1 METLTTQ
8 FRTYLAVAGLLFCL
22 WHLKNFGTRKR
33 NPKRLPHPP
42 GPKGLP
48 ILGAM
53 LDIPALSGKP
63 WLVYDKWFKKYG
75 DIIYFEA
82 LGQPYMVLG
91 SLKRTNDILDK
102 RSTNYSDRPSSP
114 MLKLMGYSWIL
125 ALMPYGTA
133 WRRHRRAFHEHFH
146 LNAVHKYVP
155 IITKETQ
162 ALLRRLLET
171 PECFMDHIRHTFSA
185 TIMTVSYGLTVSDS
199 EDPIT
204 SKGEEALQGFS
215 EAAVP
220 GIFLVDLLP
229 ILKYVPS
236 WFPGAGFKRKASHYS
251 SVNAEVV
258 NLPFKAVQRSI
269 AEGTAVPC
277 MLTSLLEEFP
287 GSKDLNKEEQ
297 ELISRHVTALAY
309 IAGADT
315 TVSSTQTFFL
325 AMAMHPEAQRKAQ
338 AEIDAIVGAHRLPDL
353 NDRPHLPY
361 INAIVKEL
369 MRWQLVIPLGLAH
382 MATDDDE
389 YDGYFIPKGTI
400 VIGASWSILH
410 DPEIFEEPEEFRPER
425 YLKDGQLDPSIRDP
439 GVAAFGY
446 GRRICP
452 GRHMSDNSLY
462 SIVSSV
468 LAVYNIKAPLDEF
481 GKPKEVKADY
491 TSGFL
496 SYPVPFS
503 CTIEPRSKAA
513 DSLIRGLSD

>member
-1 METLTTQ
+1 
-8 FRTYLAVAGLLFCL
+8 
-22 WHLKNFGTRKR
+22 
-33 NPKRLPHPP
+33 
-42 GPKGLP
+42 
-48 ILGAM
+48 
-53 LDIPALSGKP
+53 
-63 WLVYDKWFKKYG
+63 
-75 DIIYFEA
+75 
-82 LGQPYMVLG
+82 
-91 SLKRTNDILDK
+91 
-102 RSTNYSDRPSSP
+102 
-114 MLKLMGYSWIL
+114 
-125 ALMPYGTA
+125 
-133 WRRHRRAFHEHFH
+133 
-146 LNAVHKYVP
+146 
-155 IITKETQ
+155 
-162 ALLRRLLET
+162 
-171 PECFMDHIRHTFSA
+171 
-185 TIMTVSYGLTVSDS
+185 MTVSYGLTVSDS

-236 WFPGAGFKRKASHYS
+236 WFPGAGFKSKASHYS